1 LRSQSPCHDGLHLS
15 CSQRIQLRHPT
26 HVSINPLKTQTN
38 LVNTFR
44 PLHRCGTVLQVG
56 LRETCYLSRTHSLCS
71 VALTLQHICPASN
84 IFRPHSRYS
93 FVMSAEA
100 LHTRW
105 SDVPVEQLNS
115 VLTRQFVSGSQA
127 MFARLELKKGCIV
140 PRHQHPNEQISYIT
154 HGALRFSLGEDGST
168 VDKIIRAGDVLV
180 IPGNLPHSAEALE
193 DSIDFDIFAPPR
205 QDWISSDDAY
215 LR

>member
-1 LRSQSPCHDGLHLS
+1 
-15 CSQRIQLRHPT
+15 
-26 HVSINPLKTQTN
+26 
-38 LVNTFR
+38 
-44 PLHRCGTVLQVG
+44 
-56 LRETCYLSRTHSLCS
+56 
-71 VALTLQHICPASN
+71 
-84 IFRPHSRYS
+84 
-93 FVMSAEA
+93 MSAEA

>member
-1 LRSQSPCHDGLHLS
+1 
-15 CSQRIQLRHPT
+15 
-26 HVSINPLKTQTN
+26 
-38 LVNTFR
+38 
-44 PLHRCGTVLQVG
+44 
-56 LRETCYLSRTHSLCS
+56 
-71 VALTLQHICPASN
+71 
-84 IFRPHSRYS
+84 
-93 FVMSAEA
+93 MSSEA

>member
-1 LRSQSPCHDGLHLS
+1 
-15 CSQRIQLRHPT
+15 
-26 HVSINPLKTQTN
+26 
-38 LVNTFR
+38 
-44 PLHRCGTVLQVG
+44 
-56 LRETCYLSRTHSLCS
+56 
-71 VALTLQHICPASN
+71 
-84 IFRPHSRYS
+84 
-93 FVMSAEA
+93 MSAEA

-127 MFARLELKKGCIV
+127 MLARLELKKGCIV

>member
-1 LRSQSPCHDGLHLS
+1 
-15 CSQRIQLRHPT
+15 
-26 HVSINPLKTQTN
+26 
-38 LVNTFR
+38 
-44 PLHRCGTVLQVG
+44 
-56 LRETCYLSRTHSLCS
+56 
-71 VALTLQHICPASN
+71 
-84 IFRPHSRYS
+84 
-93 FVMSAEA
+93 MSAEA

-140 PRHQHPNEQISYIT
+140 PRHQHPNEQISYIP